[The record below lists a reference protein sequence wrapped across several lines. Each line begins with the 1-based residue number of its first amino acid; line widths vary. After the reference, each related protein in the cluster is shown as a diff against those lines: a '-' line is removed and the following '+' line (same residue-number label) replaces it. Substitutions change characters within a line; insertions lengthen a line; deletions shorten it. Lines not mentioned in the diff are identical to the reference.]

1 MSAALVVGVG
11 VVLVLL
17 WLAARAR
24 RFAALFG
31 DPHLLEIGRGL
42 ARVKAAALARVM
54 HDERDGPT
62 TADDPR
68 VLSTSAGLAIVYTVS
83 ERGTDFVHHC
93 SISVIGG
100 PTAHAVGGAFLMFV
114 ARLLGLSQSELQC
127 HVAPSTVHH
136 AQLSVD
142 PARHAELAALPL
154 PELTPAALEGLRRE
168 ALEARSRVT
177 WQRSAAEPAPAPAPH

>member
-11 VVLVLL
+11 VVLIVL
-17 WLAARAR
+17 WLATRAR

-42 ARVKAAALARVM
+42 VRVKAAALAHVM
-54 HDERDGPT
+54 RDERDGPT
-62 TADDPR
+62 AGDDPR
-68 VLSTSAGLAIVYTVS
+68 VLATSAGLAIVYTVS
-83 ERGTDFVHHC
+83 ERGQRFVHHC

-100 PTAHAVGGAFLMFV
+100 PTAHAVGGAFVMFV
-114 ARLLGLSQSELQC
+114 AKLLGLAQPELQC

-136 AQLSVD
+136 IQLELD
-142 PARHAELAALPL
+142 PARHAALAALPL
-154 PELTPAALEGLRRE
+154 PELSPRALQALRRE

-177 WQRSAAEPAPAPAPH
+177 WQRTGAESAATTAG